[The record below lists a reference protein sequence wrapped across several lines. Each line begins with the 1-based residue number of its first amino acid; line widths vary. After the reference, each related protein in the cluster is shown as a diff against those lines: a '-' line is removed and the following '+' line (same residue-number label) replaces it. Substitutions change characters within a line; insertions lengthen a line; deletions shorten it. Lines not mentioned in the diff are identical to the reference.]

1 LLLLEKG
8 YKVNNITPSLPT
20 NSIESYLN
28 KVRSTRCQERKHK
41 FHVLYLEYM
50 NIYPPVEQR
59 FSPFEF
65 YSLMRKNNPIAFD
78 EGNKQWGLYRY
89 SDIEKILRDPIKF
102 SSKFGPFQVPQEY
115 QENLNRPSL
124 LNSDPPYH
132 RKLRSIVDTLFVPI
146 EISKLEP
153 RIENIANTLI
163 DNIIEKGNNNTMDL
177 VTDFAYPLPATVI
190 AELLG
195 VPSEDQDTFRK
206 WADDIVSL
214 EITNESDIDSIRK
227 ADKTVVDMDAYFSKL
242 IEKKKKIPTN
252 DLISHII
259 RAQVDG
265 HSLSEKEILSFCSLL
280 LNAGHVTTVNLIG
293 NLVFSLL
300 ENPQEFKRLQENQ
313 NSLIKPAIEETLRYR
328 SPVQFLFRIA
338 NADVTLSG
346 SGVGDKVEQKIQKG
360 QGITLFLGSA
370 NHDESVF
377 TDPERFD
384 ITRKN
389 LRHLGFGNGIHFCLG
404 APLARLEAQI
414 ALRVIL
420 ERFENLQFNFDNSD
434 RQNLY
439 TKVSPLKSSFLLGL
453 SHLPLCFQPKN
464 R

>member
-1 LLLLEKG
+1 
-8 YKVNNITPSLPT
+8 
-20 NSIESYLN
+20 
-28 KVRSTRCQERKHK
+28 
-41 FHVLYLEYM
+41 M

-65 YSLMRKNNPIAFD
+65 YSLMRKNNPVVFD
-78 EGNKQWGLYRY
+78 ERNGQWGLYCY
-89 SDIEKILRDPIKF
+89 SDIEKILKDPIKF

-124 LNSDPPYH
+124 LNTDPPYH

-146 EISKLEP
+146 EIAKLEP
-153 RIENIANTLI
+153 HIENIANELI
-163 DNIIEKGNNNTMDL
+163 DNIIKKDNTTMDL
-177 VTDFAYPLPATVI
+177 ITDFAYPLPATVI

-195 VPSEDQDTFRK
+195 VPSEDRDTFRQ
-206 WADDIVSL
+206 WADNIVSL
-214 EITNESDIDSIRK
+214 EITSDSDIDSIRK
-227 ADKTVVDMDAYFSKL
+227 ANKTVTDMDIYFNKL
-242 IEKKKKIPTN
+242 IEKKKKMPAN

-259 RAQVDG
+259 KAKVDG
-265 HSLSEKEILSFCSLL
+265 HSLFGKEILSFCSLL

-300 ENPQEFKRLQENQ
+300 ENPQEFKRLQESK
-313 NSLIKPAIEETLRYR
+313 NSLIKSTIEETLRYR

-338 NADVTLSG
+338 NADVTLSEE
-346 SGVGDKVEQKIQKG
+346 SGKKRVQKQKIQKG

-370 NHDESVF
+370 NHDESIF

-389 LRHLGFGNGIHFCLG
+389 LRHLGFGTGIHFCLG
-404 APLARLEAQI
+404 APLARLEGKI
-414 ALRVIL
+414 ALRIIL

-434 RQNLY
+434 RRDLY
-439 TKVSPLKSSFLLGL
+439 TKVTPLKSSFLLGL
-453 SHLPLCFQPKN
+453 SHLPLCFQSKN
-464 R
+464 I

>member
-1 LLLLEKG
+1 
-8 YKVNNITPSLPT
+8 
-20 NSIESYLN
+20 
-28 KVRSTRCQERKHK
+28 
-41 FHVLYLEYM
+41 M

-65 YSLMRKNNPIAFD
+65 YSLMRKNNPVVFD
-78 EGNKQWGLYRY
+78 ERNGQWGLYCY
-89 SDIEKILRDPIKF
+89 SDIEKILKDPIKF

-124 LNSDPPYH
+124 LNTDPPYH

-146 EISKLEP
+146 EIAKLEP
-153 RIENIANTLI
+153 RIENIANELI
-163 DNIIEKGNNNTMDL
+163 DNIIKKDSTTMDL
-177 VTDFAYPLPATVI
+177 ITDFAYPLPATVI

-195 VPSEDQDTFRK
+195 VPSEDRDTFRQ
-206 WADDIVSL
+206 WADNIVSL
-214 EITNESDIDSIRK
+214 EITSDSDIDSIRK
-227 ADKTVVDMDAYFSKL
+227 ANKTVTDMDIYFNKL
-242 IEKKKKIPTN
+242 IEKKKKMPAN

-259 RAQVDG
+259 KAKVDG
-265 HSLSEKEILSFCSLL
+265 HSLFGKEILSFCSLL

-300 ENPQEFKRLQENQ
+300 ENPQEFKRLQESK
-313 NSLIKPAIEETLRYR
+313 NSLIKSTIEETLRYR

-338 NADVTLSG
+338 NADVTLSEE
-346 SGVGDKVEQKIQKG
+346 SGKKRVQKQKIQKG

-370 NHDESVF
+370 NHDESIF

-389 LRHLGFGNGIHFCLG
+389 LRHLGFGTGIHFCLG
-404 APLARLEAQI
+404 APLARLEGKI
-414 ALRVIL
+414 ALRIIL

-434 RQNLY
+434 RRDLY
-439 TKVSPLKSSFLLGL
+439 TKVTPLKSSFLLGL
-453 SHLPLCFQPKN
+453 SHLPLCFQSKN
-464 R
+464 I

>member
-1 LLLLEKG
+1 
-8 YKVNNITPSLPT
+8 
-20 NSIESYLN
+20 
-28 KVRSTRCQERKHK
+28 
-41 FHVLYLEYM
+41 M
-50 NIYPPVEQR
+50 NIYPTVEQR

-65 YSLMRKNNPIAFD
+65 YSFMRKNNPVAFD
-78 EGNKQWGLYRY
+78 EQNEQWVLYRY
-89 SDIEKILRDPIKF
+89 KDIEKILRDPIKF
-102 SSKFGPFQVPQEY
+102 SSKFELFKVPQEY

-153 RIENIANTLI
+153 RIENIANELI
-163 DNIIEKGNNNTMDL
+163 DHIIEKNNTTMDL
-177 VTDFAYPLPATVI
+177 IADFAYPLPATVI

-195 VPSEDQDTFRK
+195 VPAEDQDTFRE
-206 WADDIVSL
+206 WADNIVSL
-214 EITNESDIDSIRK
+214 EITSNIDSIKK
-227 ADKTVVDMDAYFSKL
+227 ADKTVSDMDNYFSKL
-242 IEKKKKIPTN
+242 IEKKRESSSN

-259 RAQVDG
+259 RAKVDG

-300 ENPQEFKRLQENQ
+300 ENPQEFKQLQENHK
-313 NSLIKPAIEETLRYR
+313 SLIKPAIEETLRYR
-328 SPVQFLFRIA
+328 SPVQFLIRIA
-338 NADVTLSG
+338 NSDVTLSYEG
-346 SGVGDKVEQKIQKG
+346 KKEGERKEIKKG
-360 QGITLFLGSA
+360 QGLVLYLGSA

-377 TDPERFD
+377 TDPERFN

-404 APLARLEAQI
+404 DPLARLEGQI
-414 ALRVIL
+414 ALRIIL
-420 ERFENLQFNFDNSD
+420 ERFKDLQFNFDYTD
-434 RQNLY
+434 KQDLY
-439 TKVSPLKSSFLLGL
+439 TKVTPFKSSFLLGL
-453 SHLPLCFQPKN
+453 SHLHLSYQTKV

>member
-1 LLLLEKG
+1 
-8 YKVNNITPSLPT
+8 
-20 NSIESYLN
+20 
-28 KVRSTRCQERKHK
+28 
-41 FHVLYLEYM
+41 M
-50 NIYPPVEQR
+50 NIYPPIEQR
-59 FSPFEF
+59 FSPFKF
-65 YSLMRKNNPIAFD
+65 YSLMRKNNPVAFD
-78 EGNKQWGLYRY
+78 EGNEQCGLYRY
-89 SDIEKILRDPIKF
+89 NDIEKILKDPIKF
-102 SSKFGPFQVPQEY
+102 SSKFGPFQVPEEF

-124 LNSDPPYH
+124 LNTDPPYH

-153 RIENIANTLI
+153 HIENIANELI
-163 DNIIEKGNNNTMDL
+163 DNIIEKGNTTMDL

-195 VPSEDQDTFRK
+195 VPSEDRDTFRQ
-206 WADDIVSL
+206 WADNIVSL
-214 EITNESDIDSIRK
+214 EITSDSDIDSIRK
-227 ADKTVVDMDAYFSKL
+227 ADKTVSDMDIYFSKL
-242 IEKKKKIPTN
+242 IEKKKKLPTN

-259 RAQVDG
+259 RAKVEG
-265 HSLSEKEILSFCSLL
+265 HSLSEKEIFSFCSLL

-313 NSLIKPAIEETLRYR
+313 NSLIKAAIEETLRYR

-338 NADVTLSG
+338 NADVTLSEG
-346 SGVGDKVEQKIQKG
+346 REEKGVQKQKIHKG

-370 NHDESVF
+370 NHDESIF

-389 LRHLGFGNGIHFCLG
+389 LRHLGFGTGIHFCLG
-404 APLARLEAQI
+404 AALARLEGQI
-414 ALRVIL
+414 ALRIIL
-420 ERFENLQFNFDNSD
+420 KRFKNLEFNFDNSD
-434 RQNLY
+434 RQDLY

-453 SHLPLCFQPKN
+453 SHLPLRFQPIN